1 MKAKMYLLIILFS
14 SLAFSQPNQTFNE
27 ANEAYADDEFDK
39 AIELYNSLLNQGLI
53 SPELYFN
60 LGNAYVKQNDLAN
73 AIYHYEKA
81 LQLRPNDKDILENL
95 EITKT
100 QTIDKIEEAPE
111 SNLNAFLYDFTHL
124 LKVNTWAWVS
134 IGCSLCFGFFMVL
147 YFNSTTS
154 RAKRRNFALA
164 SLCIGCGVLSLVF
177 GQFQNQLLEN
187 QSYAIM
193 FEDQVNVL
201 VEPSPRSEINFKLN
215 KGTKV
220 NTGSTFRDYTE
231 IELPDGSEGWVPTS
245 SFKKL

>member
-27 ANEAYADDEFDK
+27 ANEAYADDEFEK
-39 AIELYNSLLNQGLI
+39 AIELYSRVLNQGLI

-60 LGNAYVKQNDLAN
+60 LGNAYYKQNDLAN

-81 LQLRPNDKDILENL
+81 LQLRPNDKDVLENL
-95 EITKT
+95 EIANT
-100 QTIDKIEEAPE
+100 QTIDKIEDPPE
-111 SNLNAFLYDFTHL
+111 SNLNALLFDITHL
-124 LKVNTWAWVS
+124 LTVNTWAWVS
-134 IGCSLCFGFFMVL
+134 IAFSLCFGFFIVL
-147 YFNSTTS
+147 YFNSSTS
-154 RAKRRNFALA
+154 RAKRRNFVLA
-164 SLCIGCGVLSLVF
+164 SLCVLCGILSF
-177 GQFQNQLLEN
+177 GFGRFQNQVLEN

-201 VEPSPRSEINFKLN
+201 VEPNPRSEVNFQLN

-220 NTGSTFRDYTE
+220 NTGSTFRDFTE

-245 SFKKL
+245 SFKQL